1 MTPKKQRQRGRAAA
15 PPNRSRYP
23 SPTERERIIAR
34 REELLREFIMA
45 TLIPGERDRRLAQL
59 VRQHGPKELGLVMA
73 MMQKSSARATLIG
86 EEAHLYRNYREAFA
100 RFGGARP
107 FLSRAEQEALMN
119 EYTHLSAPRMLAG
132 QETMRSER
140 EQELYDLL
148 LIQIDYWADITPPAV
163 PPRPPDFHA
172 PEPKSYSSSVRQL
185 LVRGADLNDNYLAE
199 QARRTERWVDT
210 IPELLDMALD
220 EGLLEGWPG
229 EAASWAPY
237 HALVM
242 LGLLQA
248 HEYAGDLLALLDRQN
263 DWLSDRL
270 PVTWARMG
278 PQAEPPL
285 WAYLDRAVHSAE
297 QRGAA
302 LSGLQMIAQRYAE
315 RRTEIIQQFTRRL
328 DAAAADDAEFN
339 AYLVFMLREL
349 DADEADD
356 VIARAF
362 EQNKVDTD
370 IVTLDDD
377 IDELDDDML

>member
-1 MTPKKQRQRGRAAA
+1 MAPKKQRQRGRGAP

-23 SPTERERIIAR
+23 SPAERERIVAR

-45 TLIPGERDRRLAQL
+45 TMIPGERDYQLAQL

-73 MMQKSSARATLIG
+73 MMQKTSARASLIG

-107 FLSRAEQEALMN
+107 FLGRAEQRALMD
-119 EYTHLSAPRMLAG
+119 EYTHLSAPRMLTDQA
-132 QETMRSER
+132 TVRSER
-140 EQELYDLL
+140 EQEIYDLL
-148 LIQIDYWADITPPAV
+148 LVQVDFWADITPPAV

-172 PEPKSYSSSVRQL
+172 PEPKSYSSSVRPL

-199 QARRTERWVDT
+199 QARRKERWLDT
-210 IPELLDMALD
+210 LPELLDMTLD
-220 EGLLEGWPG
+220 EGLLAGWPG

-248 HEYAGDLLALLDRQN
+248 HEYAGDLLALLDWQ
-263 DWLSDRL
+263 DGWLSDRL

-285 WAYLDRAVHSAE
+285 WAYLDRADRSAE
-297 QRGAA
+297 QRSAA
-302 LSGLQMIAQRYAE
+302 LLGLQMIAQRYAE
-315 RRTEIIQQFTRRL
+315 RRSEIIQRFIRHL
-328 DAAAADDAEFN
+328 DAATPDDAEFN
-339 AYLVFMLREL
+339 AYLVYVLREF
-349 DADEADD
+349 DADEAGDA
-356 VIARAF
+356 IARAF
-362 EQNKVDTD
+362 EQDKVDTD
-370 IVTLDDD
+370 IVSLDDD
-377 IDELDDDML
+377 IDELDED